1 MKRVTLFAKGNVD
14 IHDSLHSCRVG
25 GQLLWNGLNDVLR
38 KSHPNISVRL
48 RHETLSRSDALL
60 AATGAVPEAVASRQL
75 ELGSYPAESQFSN
88 KLFTTPADAV
98 ILSVQADV
106 TDRLVRHK
114 EQGFLLYPSEASDWS
129 EADREWLRTDFSK
142 LALLSVDESMAN
154 LTELVERIKETR
166 DVPILI
172 YNLSPIIPGD
182 AVHCHLG
189 LDDTYAT
196 RIRRFNLALIELS
209 QAIGISIV
217 DVDAIMARHGAERL
231 KLDTVHLTPE
241 GYERVAE
248 EVVRILDDLGLFDNQ
263 GSA

>member
-14 IHDSLHSCRVG
+14 IHDSLHSCRLG
-25 GQLLWNGLNDVLR
+25 GNLLWNGLNEVLR
-38 KSHPNISVRL
+38 KTHPHISARL
-48 RHETLSRSDALL
+48 RHETLSRTDALL
-60 AATGAVPEAVASRQL
+60 AATGTVPETVAARHL

-88 KLFTTPADAV
+88 KLFTIPADAV
-98 ILSVQADV
+98 ILSIQADI
-106 TDRLVRHK
+106 TDRLSRHK
-114 EQGFLLYPSEASDWS
+114 AAGFLLYPSEASVWP
-129 EADREWLRTDFSK
+129 EEDRLWLRSDFTS
-142 LALLSVDESMAN
+142 LGLLSVEESMAN
-154 LTELVERIKETR
+154 LAEVVERIRETR

-182 AVHCHLG
+182 AVHCYMG
-189 LDDTYAT
+189 LDETYAT

-217 DVDAIMARHGAERL
+217 DVDAIMARHGTERL

-241 GYERVAE
+241 GYECVAQ
-248 EVVRILDDLGLFDNQ
+248 EVVRILDDLGLFDE